1 MAKKDFIEISPR
13 EIKEN
18 PIRLFGDNWAVVAAG
33 RPDSFN
39 ELTVSWGALGDAW
52 RDDMPIAI
60 IFVSATRY
68 THKFLEDNDTFSI
81 NFFPPEYRK
90 KVAYIGSH
98 SGREEDKIAATGL
111 EVEFSEN
118 DTPVFPEAR
127 LIIECRKI
135 YSHDLDRSRFSE
147 SLIGNYAQKKFQG
160 VVPHTVYFGEILR
173 CLQASGTSH
182 P

>member
-1 MAKKDFIEISPR
+1 MDANGFVEIAPKD
-13 EIKEN
+13 IKEN
-18 PIRLFGDNWAVVAAG
+18 PIRLFGDDWAVVAAG
-33 RPDSFN
+33 KEGNFN

-52 RDDMPIAI
+52 WDNMPIAI

-68 THKFLEDNDTFSI
+68 THKFLEENDTFSI
-81 NFFPPEYRK
+81 NIFPPEYRR

-98 SGREEDKIAATGL
+98 SGRDEDKVAATGL
-111 EVEFSEN
+111 DVKFSELG
-118 DTPVFPEAR
+118 TPVFTQSR

-160 VVPHTVYFGEILR
+160 VVPHTVYFGEIIR
-173 CLQASGTSH
+173 CLQKV
-182 P
+182 PEK